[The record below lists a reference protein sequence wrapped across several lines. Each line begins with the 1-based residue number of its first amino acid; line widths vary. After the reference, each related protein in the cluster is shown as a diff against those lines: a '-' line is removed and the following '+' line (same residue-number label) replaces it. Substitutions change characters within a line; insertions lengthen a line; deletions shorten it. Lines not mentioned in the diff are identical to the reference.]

1 MLKRSELRKECM
13 TILYQIDILRQ
24 NKVPYEIESVI
35 KENIGFDNAFVKDI
49 VFGVMERID
58 EIDKLANS
66 YLNNW
71 DIKRLDKTGAAI
83 LRMGI
88 YEMKYMDT
96 LPVVVINEA
105 IELAKIYTDSDV
117 VKMINAVLD
126 KLLKEE

>member
-35 KENIGFDNAFVKDI
+35 KENVGFDNAFVKDI

-96 LPVVVINEA
+96 PPVVVINEA

>member
-96 LPVVVINEA
+96 PPVVVINEA

-117 VKMINAVLD
+117 VKMINAVLY